1 MKCQGEREGERGR
14 EKDLPFR
21 LLLQPISRVCISKV
35 HNRQLPRVDDNLGSK
50 VKHIWLDAVI
60 RASLEERAFVLD
72 IVLPS
77 SQGKGRHTE
86 RERERERERGQLS
99 VSQILFGRK
108 ASYHLNFLRVEVIE
122 ELIPPVHG
130 GVWVKILHDES
141 ISLVLEE
148 RKRRNG
154 SVSSNQS

>member
-86 RERERERERGQLS
+86 RERERERERE
-99 VSQILFGRK
+99 VSCLFLK
-108 ASYHLNFLRVEVIE
+108 FFL
-122 ELIPPVHG
+122 G
-130 GVWVKILHDES
+130 GKLLTIS
-141 ISLVLEE
+141 ISFVL
-148 RKRRNG
+148 K
-154 SVSSNQS
+154 